1 VSIVVRSGGT
11 VLNETLCHAL
21 LRAQLTEEDV
31 AARLQVDPKTVRRWL
46 EGRVPYLRYRW
57 AIAAML
63 GADET
68 DLWPQ
73 LRAARTRPD
82 EVVAV
87 YAHRD
92 TMPQDIWLRV
102 LGSAQHEIGILD
114 DASLSPVGD
123 QPIIAALS
131 DRAHSGVSVR
141 ICLYNS
147 DASDVPQCTI
157 QPENS
162 NPPTT
167 NMSDMLAVYAPL
179 HEKGQVQI
187 RQHRG
192 VMYTSIYYADEQLLV
207 SQHAYG
213 IPAGQSPVLH
223 LRCAEGGEMVTTYL
237 DAFEHAWSDARSA
250 K

>member
-1 VSIVVRSGGT
+1 M
-11 VLNETLCHAL
+11 NETLCHAL
-21 LRAQLTEEDV
+21 LQARLTEEDV

-73 LRAARTRPD
+73 LRASPTRPD
-82 EVVAV
+82 EIVAV
-87 YAHRD
+87 YPHRD
-92 TMPQDIWLRV
+92 TMPQDIWLRM

-114 DASLSPVGD
+114 DTGLSPAGT
-123 QPIIAALS
+123 QPIVAALAE
-131 DRAHSGVSVR
+131 RADSGVSVR
-141 ICLYNS
+141 ICLCDS
-147 DASDVPQCTI
+147 DAPGVPQRTVR
-157 QPENS
+157 PENS
-162 NPPTT
+162 NAPPT
-167 NMSDMLAVYAPL
+167 NMGDMLAVYAPL
-179 HEKGQVQI
+179 HERGQVQI

-192 VMYTSIYYADEQLLV
+192 IMYSSIYHADEQLLV

-213 IPAGQSPVLH
+213 IPAGQAPVLH
-223 LRCAEGGEMVTTYL
+223 LRRAEGGDMVAAYL

-250 K
+250 A